1 MTDRESAPAAHSAA
15 SLSLQQAVLLA
26 LDLLAGG
33 KPEEAEAL
41 LHRIRAADP
50 ACADAYYL
58 LGALEGQQGRTDR
71 ARRRFMTALALRP
84 AAGEYWLN
92 AARLEQAT
100 GRFAA
105 ACAATKRAL
114 RSGAAGAAD
123 SAWLNSLADAAF
135 DQAAWADAAGCYRAV
150 AALQPAVLQPWYNL
164 GMALRNQGRWAAAAR
179 AFRAA
184 ARLAPD
190 HAQATEWLIAALF
203 HAGDAS
209 GAAQAASQAL
219 TRKDRAARS
228 TPPPCAL
235 AAPTEAARAGRTRRV
250 VALSLWGNDPTYA
263 WGAVENARLTP
274 RYYPGWTCRV
284 YHDDSVA
291 AEVLAALDAAGAE
304 RVVMPAGS
312 GPTEGLFWRFLAAD
326 DPGVDLF
333 VCRDADSRLNAREAA
348 AAAAWLA
355 SGLPF
360 HVMRDHPMHS
370 ELMLAGMW
378 GGTAGL
384 LPPLA
389 PLIRA
394 FAAAS
399 KDGRLKDQRF
409 LACHV
414 WPLIAERCLVHDSA
428 HPGHGRPFP
437 PVAIDPCFAFTHVG
451 AAVKLGR

>member
-1 MTDRESAPAAHSAA
+1 MTDDSSSAPPDPAAIT
-15 SLSLQQAVLLA
+15 LPQAVLLA
-26 LDLLAGG
+26 LDWQAAGRLD
-33 KPEEAEAL
+33 EAETL
-41 LHRIRAADP
+41 LRRILAADP
-50 ACADAYYL
+50 AWADAHFL
-58 LGALEGQQGRTDR
+58 LGTLDGQAGRLDL
-71 ARRRFMTALALRP
+71 ARRRFAAALALRP
-84 AAGEYWLN
+84 AAGDYWRN
-92 AARLEQAT
+92 AARLEQAA
-100 GRFAA
+100 GGLAA
-105 ACAATKRAL
+105 ARAAMKRAL
-114 RSGAAGAAD
+114 LSGHGAAADPAA
-123 SAWLNSLADAAF
+123 LNSLADALY
-135 DQAAWADAAGCYRAV
+135 DRGAWAEAAGFYRAV
-150 AALQPAVLQPWYNL
+150 AALRPAALQPWYNL

-179 AFRAA
+179 AFRPA
-184 ARLAPD
+184 ARIAPD
-190 HAQATEWLIAALF
+190 HEQAAEWLVTALF
-203 HAGDAS
+203 HAGDAA
-209 GAAQAASQAL
+209 GAAREADAVL

-228 TPPPCAL
+228 APPPIAL
-235 AAPTEAARAGRTRRV
+235 AAPAETARARRTRRV
-250 VALSLWGNDPTYA
+250 VALSLWGGDPTYA

-274 RYYPGWTCRV
+274 HYYPGWACRV

-291 AEVLAALDAAGAE
+291 ADVLAALDAAGAE
-304 RVVMPAGS
+304 RAVMPAGS
-312 GPTEGLFWRFLAAD
+312 GPKEGLFWRFLAAD
-326 DPGVDLF
+326 DPDVDLF

-348 AAAAWLA
+348 AAAEWLA

-389 PLIRA
+389 PRIGA

-428 HPGHGRPFP
+428 HPSHGRPFP

-451 AAVKLGR
+451 AAVKIAG